1 MPHRFGSLA
10 AAAMAAALVAAL
22 GAPWVV
28 LAHAELES
36 STPADGATLTEAPTE
51 IRLVFDGEL
60 IPNGTSL
67 TVTDASGSVVAEGE
81 LDLDVAERNEVAAA
95 LQVTRSGTYSVAW
108 SAASLDGHV
117 EEGVLA
123 FTIEPAAEAEPPD
136 TAIEADDGR
145 ALLILGLALIAITLA
160 LVRRRRLAGA
170 ARD

>member
-1 MPHRFGSLA
+1 MRHRFGSMA
-10 AAAMAAALVAAL
+10 AAAMAAALVAA
-22 GAPWVV
+22 PSVV

-36 STPADGATLTEAPTE
+36 SMPADGATLSRAPTE

-60 IPNGTSL
+60 NPDGTAL

-95 LQVTRSGTYSVAW
+95 LQVTESGTYSAAW

-123 FTIEPAAEAEPPD
+123 FTIEAAVEAEPPD
-136 TAIEADDGR
+136 TAVDADDGR
-145 ALLILGLALIAITLA
+145 ALLILGLALVAVTLA
-160 LVRRRRLAGA
+160 LVRRRWLSGK